1 MMMIGR
7 SSSFSAA
14 SPTTATTAHHQML
27 NSLRSRL
34 VGLHR
39 RRYGRQLSCQIIIIS
54 AFDRRATFSTQS
66 IKVNIMPLFR
76 TYSTPERL
84 ARIRASKRA
93 WAQRNASYCRQKN
106 KEYTQR
112 PEYVEQ
118 RKRWYQNWKQ
128 KQLQNRGPP
137 KRRGPPP
144 TYACENDKANAH
156 RMTSAKSMRRY
167 RARLKELKR
176 LAEASNESQIDQG
189 SALDNA
195 IDNALEVATT
205 AAVVPDSV
213 AAEADECVFCVGPD
227 GGAGFLVYSQ
237 NGIVRQIQPVSEAGA
252 FV

>member
-1 MMMIGR
+1 
-7 SSSFSAA
+7 
-14 SPTTATTAHHQML
+14 
-27 NSLRSRL
+27 
-34 VGLHR
+34 
-39 RRYGRQLSCQIIIIS
+39 
-54 AFDRRATFSTQS
+54 
-66 IKVNIMPLFR
+66 MPLFPK
-76 TYSTPERL
+76 YSTPERL

-93 WAQRNASYCRQKN
+93 WAQRNASYRRQKN

-128 KQLQNRGPP
+128 RQIENRGPP

-167 RARLKELKR
+167 RARLKENKR
-176 LAEASNESQIDQG
+176 LAESQDASQSGLQLVASAQL

-195 IDNALEVATT
+195 MEVATT
-205 AAVVPDSV
+205 AAVVPGSV
-213 AAEADECVFCVGPD
+213 AAEADECMFCVGPD

-237 NGIVRQIQPVSEAGA
+237 NGIVRHIQPVS
-252 FV
+252 